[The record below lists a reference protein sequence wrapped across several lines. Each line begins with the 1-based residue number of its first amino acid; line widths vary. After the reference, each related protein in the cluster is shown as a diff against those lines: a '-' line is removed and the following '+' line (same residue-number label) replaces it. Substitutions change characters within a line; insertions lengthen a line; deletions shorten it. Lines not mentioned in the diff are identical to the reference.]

1 MGRAHRSDD
10 MEDSDD
16 IGLETGV
23 MDDISGSEIAEMASS
38 REDAAEARSVT
49 SRCRI
54 REQLSSDIEAF
65 LARGGHIDLVDP
77 RMMADPPRRP
87 GGNYG
92 SRPI

>member
-10 MEDSDD
+10 MDDSDD
-16 IGLETGV
+16 IGLETEV
-23 MDDISGSEIAEMASS
+23 MDEISSSDVAEMASS

-65 LARGGHIDLVDP
+65 LARGGNIDRVDP
-77 RMMADPPRRP
+77 RVMADPPRRP
-87 GGNYG
+87 GGDYG